1 MPWYETALV
10 LDPLLEEEGLNERV
24 QRYVDMLTEN
34 GAQDLRVDRRGV
46 RKLAYNIK
54 GKDNEWRTQ
63 ADYTFV
69 LYDAPTSVVKPVE
82 EQLRLDEEVLRFL
95 TVRHDALPPNAIDP
109 NGESPADGASDSGDA
124 GDEKPAA
131 EPVAKPAAEPVAK
144 PTVEVV
150 EDVSEAGDES
160 NDETPATPE
169 VEVAA
174 AEEPPDDSDDDG
186 ADDKTEEE

>member
-1 MPWYETALV
+1 MPWYETTLV

-109 NGESPADGASDSGDA
+109 NGESPADGASDGGDA
-124 GDEKPAA
+124 GDEKPA
-131 EPVAKPAAEPVAK
+131 AKPAAEPVAK

-160 NDETPATPE
+160 NDESPATPE

-174 AEEPPDDSDDDG
+174 AEEPADDSADDG